1 MTFFLFQKGV
11 YLACYD
17 TFSSFV
23 MHSCLSASCVL
34 WYIRMES
41 VWLMFSGWLSSLPTV
56 VSSRSHSTEA
66 AGSLEAG
73 KHCFPSRLS
82 GGLCQRWLNQPF
94 GQTLQQPA
102 DLSLPVVSPL
112 SKIRLFQRVVSCC
125 VGVFILQFPPLG
137 LVFSVSH
144 RVRIPSLWGNRSP
157 KEGWF
162 FHTDPI
168 PTELVL
174 L

>member
-1 MTFFLFQKGV
+1 
-11 YLACYD
+11 
-17 TFSSFV
+17 
-23 MHSCLSASCVL
+23 MHSCLSASRVL
-34 WYIRMES
+34 WHIRMES

-102 DLSLPVVSPL
+102 DLSLPIVSPL
-112 SKIRLFQRVVSCC
+112 SKIRLLQRVVSCC
-125 VGVFILQFPPLG
+125 VGVFIVQFPPLG
-137 LVFSVSH
+137 LFFLSPTGSEFLLFGETEVQKRDDFSTQ
-144 RVRIPSLWGNRSP
+144 IPFLQSWFSYRMYRSCSQL
-157 KEGWF
+157 F
-162 FHTDPI
+162 
-168 PTELVL
+168 L
-174 L
+174 LRS